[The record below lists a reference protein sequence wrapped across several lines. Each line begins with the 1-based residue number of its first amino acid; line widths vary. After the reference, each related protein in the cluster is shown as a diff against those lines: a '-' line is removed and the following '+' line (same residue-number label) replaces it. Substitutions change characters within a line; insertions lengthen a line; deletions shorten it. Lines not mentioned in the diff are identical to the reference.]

1 MTQIEPEIPSRTLC
15 YLRPSIDKKF
25 PAEICVM
32 GDDNHYRV
40 FAVSEQALLN
50 LLRTGTD
57 LLSEFRGNYDNA
69 KRNG

>member
-1 MTQIEPEIPSRTLC
+1 
-15 YLRPSIDKKF
+15 
-25 PAEICVM
+25 M

-57 LLSEFRGNYDNA
+57 LLSEFRGTYDNA